1 MLKKDFRCHSFES
14 LKDSKVSNFFIGNHR
29 APTSDCLV
37 KFAIQARSNSLLTEE
52 VEHKKN
58 NNVSDKCRACGGQ
71 FRGSLMHRLNKCNA
85 AMARITKRHNSIA
98 RIISDEIRNM
108 RGFDCPPLNEN
119 STIYIRDH
127 DQLPD
132 RSKNLK
138 PDIWYIDEN
147 AQSSKKTINVIEIT
161 CPYGMLT
168 DTANGRRSTLVVREE
183 EKLNKYNTLIS
194 DIKATWNVDANLFV
208 IVISSLGAITKNTKA
223 TLKKLFHSKKRRNLI
238 AKRCIIAAIRGSWA
252 VFYGKDID
260 HSNFVHRPVNSSVD
274 TEQSSSSHLTDEE
287 DGDILNDDNLL

>member
-1 MLKKDFRCHSFES
+1 
-14 LKDSKVSNFFIGNHR
+14 
-29 APTSDCLV
+29 
-37 KFAIQARSNSLLTEE
+37 
-52 VEHKKN
+52 
-58 NNVSDKCRACGGQ
+58 
-71 FRGSLMHRLNKCNA
+71 MHRLNKCNA

-147 AQSSKKTINVIEIT
+147 AHTSKKTINVIEIT

-168 DTANGRRSTLVVREE
+168 DTANGRRSTLIVREE

-208 IVISSLGAITKNTKA
+208 IVISSLGVITKNTKA

-260 HSNFVHRPVNSSVD
+260 HSNYVHRPVNSSVD